1 MNFTEVISNMKSNL
15 SEVQTT
21 ILKSNRKNSMQTVT
35 LAPGME
41 LSYYTMY
48 KENLSL
54 HHQPLSRVME
64 INYCHAGRIGWKMKN
79 GFSVY
84 LGPGDYSIHTMEV
97 CADSELS
104 LPNKYYEGLT
114 LCVDLDLLTKEPPV
128 LLKDTGITGELF
140 LKKYCLKDSFSSF
153 AGNEETN
160 AISEG
165 FYGQPENMVSA
176 YQNLKALE
184 LLLYLA
190 KAEPASEKHL
200 DEYQA
205 EQVALIR
212 QIHEQLLSNL
222 DRRITIDE
230 LSKEYL
236 INTTTLK
243 NIFKAVYGTSIAAHV
258 KEHRMEHA
266 ARMLLETNTSIADIA
281 SAVGYDSQS
290 KFTSAFKDAY
300 QVTPREYRK
309 NH

>member
-1 MNFTEVISNMKSNL
+1 MNHHL
-15 SEVQTT
+15 SEVQHT
-21 ILKSNRKNSMQTVT
+21 ILNSSKKNSMRTLT

-54 HHQPLSRVME
+54 HHEPLSHVME
-64 INYCHAGRIGWKMKN
+64 INYCRAGRIGWKM
-79 GFSVY
+79 GSGTSVY
-84 LGPGDYSIHTMEV
+84 LGPGDFSIHTMDA

-104 LPNKYYEGLT
+104 LPNSYYDGLT
-114 LCVDLDLLTKEPPV
+114 LCIDLDLLTSQPPE
-128 LLKDTGITGELF
+128 LLKDTGITGEL
-140 LKKYCLKDSFSSF
+140 LLQKYGRSDHFSSF

-160 AISEG
+160 AIFDG
-165 FYGQPENMVSA
+165 FYDQPEPLTSS
-176 YQNLKALE
+176 YQKLKTLE

-190 KAEPASEKHL
+190 KTEPAAAKHL

-212 QIHEQLLSNL
+212 QIHEVLLSNL
-222 DRRITIDE
+222 DKRITIEE
-230 LSKEYL
+230 LSRQYL

-243 NIFKAVYGTSIAAHV
+243 NIFKAVYGTSLAAHV

-266 ARMLLETNTSIADIA
+266 AKMLLETNESVAVIAN
-281 SAVGYDSQS
+281 AVGYDSQS
-290 KFTSAFKDAY
+290 KFTSSFKEAY

-309 NH
+309 SH